1 MLIEKFL
8 LKSAVFIFSIVGAV
22 AEVWA
27 VAAEEVPNSLNA
39 RLGEIEKLGEHPLII
54 AAVEARNAINMS
66 LESIQQRD
74 KEWMANKGIDAGMR
88 ELMENDAAN
97 ALRAIEKSQPYYVEM
112 FAVDNKGANVAM
124 TNKTSDFWQG
134 DEEKFTETYNNG
146 EGQVFIAAPE
156 FDDSANAYLIQV
168 SVPVKSH
175 GRTIG
180 ALTIGVNLDVLAD
193 AAER

>member
-74 KEWMANKGIDAGMR
+74 K